1 MSSLTEANERFGAL
15 CTAAAQRAGDA
26 TDALGAVRIAGREA
40 FRASGLPHTKLEEW
54 RYTNLA
60 TLAAPAFG
68 LPDGKATIE
77 RALLE
82 SLATPVF
89 ACGLAVFVN
98 GRPHHELWGLP
109 AGDVELLPLAGSDC
123 ATLGQLVDP
132 KAHPLAALNGALAQD
147 GVRVRIPANTDV
159 EHPIHLVFVSSS
171 RIDPVVSSPRIVI
184 EAGAGSRAVVV
195 QDHVSVERGQPHFTN
210 AVTEVRVAANAR
222 LDLAVLQREDDGTF
236 HASNLAVEQGR
247 DSRFAS
253 HVITLGGKLV
263 RNDLTAV
270 LAEPGAEC
278 TLNGLYLGTGD
289 RLVDNHTLVDH
300 AVPHGTSHELYK
312 GVLTDASRGVFRGRV
327 LVRPDAQKTDASQQ
341 NPNLLLSDATEIDTK
356 PQLEIYADDVKCSHG
371 SAIGQIDEDALF
383 YLRARGIG
391 QRDAR
396 ALLTRGFA
404 GEILTALPGAA
415 LAEALTA
422 DFSERVARGAVS

>member
-1 MSSLTEANERFGAL
+1 MSSLAEANERFGAL
-15 CTAAAQRAGDA
+15 CDAAARQSEDA
-26 TDALGAVRIAGREA
+26 TGSLGAVRVAGRNA

-60 TLAAPAFG
+60 ALATPAFE
-68 LPDGKATIE
+68 LPDGGATIE

-98 GRPHHELWGLP
+98 GRPHHELWGIP
-109 AGDVELLPLAGSDC
+109 AGDVELLPLAGTAC
-123 ATLGQLVDP
+123 ETLGTLVDP

-147 GVRVRIPANTDV
+147 GVLVRIPAGADI

-171 RIDPVVSSPRIVI
+171 RIAPVVSSPRIVI

-195 QDHVSVERGQPHFTN
+195 QDHVSVAQGQAHFTN
-210 AVTEVRVAANAR
+210 AVTEVRIDENAQ
-222 LDLAVLQREDDGTF
+222 LDLAILQREDDATF
-236 HASNLAVEQGR
+236 HAANLVVEQGR
-247 DSRFAS
+247 DSRFSS

-263 RNDLTAV
+263 RNDLGAV
-270 LAEPGAEC
+270 LAGTGADS

-289 RLVDNHTLVDH
+289 RLIDNHTLVDH
-300 AVPHGTSHELYK
+300 AVPHGTSRELYK
-312 GVLTDASRGVFRGRV
+312 GVLTGASRGVFRGRV
-327 LVRPDAQKTDASQQ
+327 VVRPDAQKTDATQQ

-383 YLRARGIG
+383 YLRARAIG
-391 QRDAR
+391 ERDAR

-404 GEILTALPGAA
+404 GEILSALPGEA

-422 DFSERVARGAVS
+422 DFSERIARGTAS